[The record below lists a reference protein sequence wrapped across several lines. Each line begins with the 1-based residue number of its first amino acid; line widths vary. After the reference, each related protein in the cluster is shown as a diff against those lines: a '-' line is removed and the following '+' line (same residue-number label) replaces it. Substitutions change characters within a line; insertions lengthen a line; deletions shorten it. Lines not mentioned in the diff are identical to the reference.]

1 MVAKKYRVAFIG
13 VGGMGIAYYHANCF
27 VADDRAE
34 LVACCDINR
43 EALDKFGERFEIS
56 GRYEDADAMLAG
68 ASPDVVVIGTN
79 ETLHARMT
87 ILAAKHAPKAIL
99 CEKPMAMHLGEA
111 DAMIAACEE
120 HAVLLLIG
128 HQRRYNSQY
137 AVAKERLDSG
147 AVGDLTQIIARGH
160 PGSSLMVDGTHT
172 VDLIRFYADD
182 APVEWV
188 MAQVESTSGRS
199 GWGHVLEDATLSVFK
214 FQTGVRAT
222 LTTGGRSASGEE
234 SLGDAE
240 AVNYHRI
247 TLLGSNGYIEV
258 YGDGVVDGQ
267 PFVRVVSSDS
277 GIEEITKGGGWHNGL
292 SPQSAL
298 LNTLDDGSPHLLHA
312 ESARAT
318 LEVIMAVYE
327 SARVGRVV
335 PLPLGNAENPLD
347 AILADA

>member
-1 MVAKKYRVAFIG
+1 MVGKKVRVAFIG

-27 VADDRAE
+27 AADDRAE

-43 EALDKFGERFEIS
+43 EALGKFGDQFEIAD
-56 GRYEDADAMLAG
+56 RFEDADEMLA
-68 ASPDVVVIGTN
+68 ATSPDVVVIGTN

-87 ILAAKHAPKAIL
+87 ILSAKHAPRAIL
-99 CEKPMAMHLGEA
+99 CEKPMAMNLGEA
-111 DAMIAACEE
+111 DAMLAACEE
-120 HAVLLLIG
+120 NGVLLLIG

-137 AVAKERLDSG
+137 AVAKQRLDAG
-147 AVGDLTQIIARGH
+147 VVGDLTQIIARGH

-188 MAQVESTSGRS
+188 MAQVESTSGRI
-199 GWGHVLEDATLSVFK
+199 GWGHVLEDATLSTFK
-214 FQTGVRAT
+214 FQGGLRAT
-222 LTTGGRSASGEE
+222 LTTGGRTASAEE

-247 TLLGSNGYIEV
+247 TLLGSKGYIEV
-258 YGDGVVDGQ
+258 YGDGVLEGQ
-267 PFVRVVSSDS
+267 PFVRVVSADA
-277 GIEEITKGGGWHNGL
+277 GIEEIAQGGGWHDGL

-298 LNTLDDGSPHLLHA
+298 LNTLDDGAPHLLRG

-318 LEVIMAVYE
+318 LEVLMAVYE
-327 SARVGRVV
+327 SARRGRVV
-335 PLPLGNAENPLD
+335 PLPLDNPDNPLD